1 MTELFTRYQY
11 LKARGMKV
19 SRVSQHVNDIKVE
32 FDDDFGIGE
41 LLLTPD
47 DARALCAMLADTL
60 EIRDPVLDLPPAPAP
75 ALSKDEV
82 VLGGHRVLYTR
93 ASQGVGLSQV
103 GSDPSKSASFNKCR
117 QADKISCD
125 SWSLYDEHGS
135 YQGSV
140 ADINEAARFV
150 ATGTIPTVK
159 S

>member
-1 MTELFTRYQY
+1 MTELFTRHQY

-19 SRVSQHVNDIKVE
+19 SRVSQHVNNIKVE

-60 EIRDPVLDLPPAPAP
+60 EIRAPVLDLPPAP

-93 ASQGVGLSQV
+93 DSQDDGLSQV

-117 QADKISCD
+117 QAEKISCD

-135 YQGSV
+135 YQGST